1 MGIPTTQQWVATY
14 AHATVR
20 CFLNPISRSDHLYG
34 MTMGV
39 IGSSSQVGRDGG
51 GQPCPIELGSDGT
64 G

>member
-1 MGIPTTQQWVATY
+1 MHMLP
-14 AHATVR
+14 
-20 CFLNPISRSDHLYG
+20 SDVFSIQSQGQIIYMENHLYG

-51 GQPCPIELGSDGT
+51 GQPCPVELGSDGT